1 MNFCQSRGS
10 FKNVNHSLPKKL
22 NLGMKALRPEMCSH
36 LTLTSKLAKTS
47 MVQVVVVMA
56 HQTAAARLEKYRMM
70 KTTVQ
75 AAVGA
80 RP

>member
-1 MNFCQSRGS
+1 
-10 FKNVNHSLPKKL
+10 
-22 NLGMKALRPEMCSH
+22 MKALRPELCSH